1 MNFRR
6 TTGQRLD
13 ERDVSEMQDE
23 TESQVSAQ
31 TLNTPVSG
39 VTLLDDLE
47 EEGQEGQMEAEEE
60 EECVI
65 DDFEDD

>member
-1 MNFRR
+1 M
-6 TTGQRLD
+6 
-13 ERDVSEMQDE
+13 SEIQDE

-31 TLNTPVSG
+31 SLNTPVSG

-47 EEGQEGQMEAEEE
+47 EDEGGGGGGGG

>member
-1 MNFRR
+1 
-6 TTGQRLD
+6 
-13 ERDVSEMQDE
+13 MQDE